1 MITGMEIRNQQ
12 FSKSM
17 RGYNEEE
24 VKNFLQHTAQDYENL
39 YGENSQL
46 KESIQRCKFELEK
59 YHKIEE
65 SMNNSLILAQQT
77 AENLK
82 ANAEKEAERM
92 LYDAKRAIVEMLDV
106 YQELM
111 KNLNMFNMEF
121 KSRLNLQLEI
131 LDKNI
136 AKNEEVSNFFNK
148 PDIKDL
154 VSNLSK
160 MKRDVP
166 ADAANS

>member
-1 MITGMEIRNQQ
+1 MEIRNQQ
-12 FSKSM
+12 FSKSI
-17 RGYNEEE
+17 RGFNEEE
-24 VKNFLQHTAQDYENL
+24 VKIFLQHTAQDYENL

-46 KESIQRCKFELEK
+46 KETIQKCKFELEK

-65 SMNNSLILAQQT
+65 SMNNSLIFAQQT

-82 ANAEKEAERM
+82 ASAEKEAERM
-92 LYDAKRAIVEMLDV
+92 LDDAKRAIVEMLDV

-111 KNLNMFNMEF
+111 KSLNMFNMEF

-136 AKNEEVSNFFNK
+136 AKNEEVSSFFNK
-148 PDIKDL
+148 PDIMDL

-160 MKRDVP
+160 MKLETP
-166 ADAANS
+166 TDAANS